1 QAGEGSPARVCAYA
15 QRVRHR
21 RGPLPSRPD
30 RELPAGGRFCGHSR
44 GAASVHGRFGQ
55 NRSGK
60 EALKAFL
67 PKNSYLLSMQTW
79 VIILSF
85 TVEKG
90 KSSLEPR
97 WGRSFRLLSYVTGM

>member
-1 QAGEGSPARVCAYA
+1 
-15 QRVRHR
+15 
-21 RGPLPSRPD
+21 PLPSRPD

-79 VIILSF
+79 VIMYQ
-85 TVEKG
+85 VREGKG
-90 KSSLEPR
+90 ARADEWSGLENRRGFAPSV
-97 WGRSFRLLSYVTGM
+97 RSNPTPSAIFWCCC